1 MYENGQRDRKW
12 YRLILE
18 ILTDSSSFDINAP
31 VLSMLEGAKEEAS
44 TAFDSSRFAEN
55 VEFYAPGYLSMET
68 QGRVA
73 EYDPAHLMEEF
84 DEVYHFN

>member
-1 MYENGQRDRKW
+1 
-12 YRLILE
+12 
-18 ILTDSSSFDINAP
+18 
-31 VLSMLEGAKEEAS
+31 MLEGAKEEAS
-44 TAFDSSRFAEN
+44 TAFDSSPFAEN
-55 VEFYAPGYLSMET
+55 VEFYASGYLSMEA